1 MTENDLLLDEFRT
14 IKTMHTESISKISDL
29 CGEVRE
35 LVIELRHTQKDH
47 DELQSQV
54 KEIKLEVTDIRLL
67 NAGNEPFLDIAK
79 SMHRNQLT
87 TMIGAFSAV
96 VGTNV
101 PWSKLFGG

>member
-54 KEIKLEVTDIRLL
+54 KEIKMEVTDIRLL

-79 SMHRNQLT
+79 SMHRNQMMT
-87 TMIGAFSAV
+87 IVGAVTAV
-96 VGTNV
+96 AGTNM
-101 PWSKLFGG
+101 PWTKLFGG